1 MVMKTAFP
9 SLILFDHLILI
20 SLPMA
25 KSDSGDARLTWSVPA
40 VPFTAA
46 VDCVD
51 LYDPAAAFGDVPIA
65 AASSTSPLSADLRN
79 PKGPLVACSSST
91 VFRMRSES
99 SERCLVGRLL
109 LCVWPDLL
117 LPGEGELFP
126 GKSELF
132 PGILELLFKL
142 LAAAAAAFD
151 LSGSG
156 GSEEARASHSLAD
169 TVRCLEARAVPEVG
183 LGLC

>member
-1 MVMKTAFP
+1 
-9 SLILFDHLILI
+9 
-20 SLPMA
+20 
-25 KSDSGDARLTWSVPA
+25 
-40 VPFTAA
+40 
-46 VDCVD
+46 
-51 LYDPAAAFGDVPIA
+51 
-65 AASSTSPLSADLRN
+65 
-79 PKGPLVACSSST
+79 
-91 VFRMRSES
+91 MRSES

-132 PGILELLFKL
+132 PGILELLFRL
-142 LAAAAAAFD
+142 LAAAALD

-169 TVRCLEARAVPEVG
+169 TVRCLGARAVPEVG